1 MFLHSVGEDGVVF
14 VGEFNP
20 LGLSV
25 SAAADEADN
34 RLENADEVD
43 EGEKRQQV
51 DNGDIGAAAGH
62 GGADDGEAVDEGC
75 IFAGAEIPDEG
86 EQGKAEGDKDED
98 LIERHG
104 GKKEKKGPEGDEE
117 DEEICIA
124 FDRDHSNPI
133 IAKSYDTSGI
143 STF

>member
-25 SAAADEADN
+25 LAAADEADN

-62 GGADDGEAVDEGC
+62 GGADDATFDVDTSAGGGFHAFDLGGERGDVGDQVFLGEA
-75 IFAGAEIPDEG
+75 
-86 EQGKAEGDKDED
+86 D
-98 LIERHG
+98 L
-104 GKKEKKGPEGDEE
+104 
-117 DEEICIA
+117 
-124 FDRDHSNPI
+124 SNDQ
-133 IAKSYDTSGI
+133 SNVSSGVV
-143 STF
+143 SPSSHAPPGNETCPL

>member
-25 SAAADEADN
+25 LAAADEADN

-86 EQGKAEGDKDED
+86 QECDAEGNED
-98 LIERHG
+98 GDFIEGHG
-104 GKKEKKGPEGDEE
+104 GEQEKKGPEGDEE

-124 FDRDHSNPI
+124 FDRDHGSPI